1 MTRQEGVAEGPGSLL
16 AQNASQN
23 LFEPAPILF
32 ARTPEV
38 PHNEVL
44 GDRRDDRLH
53 HGDLQE
59 TSFTPPREPDLPERG
74 CRPDL
79 TYGWKMTRVTEA
91 TIVPCGTRSQ
101 QTCP

>member
-1 MTRQEGVAEGPGSLL
+1 MAEGPGSLL

-32 ARTPEV
+32 AQTPEV

-59 TSFTPPREPDLPERG
+59 ASFTPPREPDLPNAVVA
-74 CRPDL
+74 L
-79 TYGWKMTRVTEA
+79 T
-91 TIVPCGTRSQ
+91 
-101 QTCP
+101 